1 MLDKV
6 ENVYYVLVF
15 NMFAVNSVVAVN
27 IINIFFCCY
36 QVMQPILSTCNVNS
50 ETACWA
56 CVKWA
61 YISFTLVCKTR
72 SEMQL
77 TGKSHIAIF

>member
-6 ENVYYVLVF
+6 ENVYLRP
-15 NMFAVNSVVAVN
+15 MFVVNSVVAVN

-50 ETACWA
+50 ETAC
-56 CVKWA
+56 
-61 YISFTLVCKTR
+61 
-72 SEMQL
+72 
-77 TGKSHIAIF
+77 